1 MSSSILKFKTHEVPL
16 AAATNAEKVKQ
27 KKYAG
32 KLRGDQFLAC
42 AIEAHGSFGKQA
54 GQLLSQIAAEA
65 ERNKNV
71 LKETFTERWS
81 KVISC
86 ALQTGNAIMQSEGA
100 LTLQQSH
107 WLRRSKRVD
116 ERTRSYAHR
125 SNRRAQEPWDVSD
138 GESEEED
145 SGPFTNAQEEIAHDS
160 ELSQDGAVADTN
172 ENIPSTTA
180 SQPSSSSSSVSS
192 DQQVNSNIEFIVSM
206 GKERSRSSL
215 NTASASRSASL
226 SSSLL
231 SRVASREEAADA
243 AASRSVM
250 EAEEED
256 AVDESHRSL
265 EVAITRSSLRTRSGG
280 SCHFTTRSFATE
292 VGSRASSNPS

>member
-1 MSSSILKFKTHEVPL
+1 MREFKTHEVPL
-16 AAATNAEKVKQ
+16 AAATNAENVKQ

-32 KLRGDQFLAC
+32 KLKGDHFLAC

-54 GQLLSQIAAEA
+54 VQLLSQIAAEA
-65 ERNKNV
+65 ERNKKV
-71 LKETFTERWS
+71 LKESFTERWS

-116 ERTRSYAHR
+116 ERSRSYAHR

-160 ELSQDGAVADTN
+160 ERSQVGAVADTH
-172 ENIPSTTA
+172 ENISSTTA
-180 SQPSSSSSSVSS
+180 PQPSSSSSSMPSE
-192 DQQVNSNIEFIVSM
+192 QQVNINIESIVSM

-215 NTASASRSASL
+215 NTASASALLVSAHPFS
-226 SSSLL
+226 
-231 SRVASREEAADA
+231 VAFLRKKKPQMPLPW
-243 AASRSVM
+243 SVNP
-250 EAEEED
+250 
-256 AVDESHRSL
+256 RKL
-265 EVAITRSSLRTRSGG
+265 ER
-280 SCHFTTRSFATE
+280 
-292 VGSRASSNPS
+292 